1 MKRNYNLDLIRI
13 AACVAVLV
21 LHIFGVEGGYINTI
35 LYYLGTFGIPLFF
48 MISGCNMLAKKRSYH
63 EILLKVVN
71 IYLFLIIL
79 CIIYGSIYALLK
91 KKNISVIFD
100 IFIDIFSNK
109 SNLGILWFMVA
120 LSIIY
125 LITPILYNFR
135 NNRKLVLSLVV
146 ISSLIFISNIFL
158 KKYSDVIIKDIV
170 VQPLRLWTWITYYL
184 LGYNIRNNNILSRKN
199 SPISLVIITLIAVNY
214 EYFIGKYIFGN
225 LYAESFYDSLII
237 KIWIILLW
245 NYVMHISIDKK
256 LFSKITILSKAT
268 FCVYIL
274 QVILFSIIHN
284 VIKMRTNV
292 FINCSTFVLSTII
305 LFIISI
311 LIGKTKILNRYF
323 SLKIIGEKK

>member
-1 MKRNYNLDLIRI
+1 
-13 AACVAVLV
+13 
-21 LHIFGVEGGYINTI
+21 
-35 LYYLGTFGIPLFF
+35 
-48 MISGCNMLAKKRSYH
+48 MLAKKRSYH

-71 IYLFLIIL
+71 IYLFLFIL

-91 KKNISVIFD
+91 KKNINLIFD
-100 IFIDIFSNK
+100 IFIDILSNK
-109 SNLGILWFMVA
+109 GNLGILWFMVA

-125 LITPILYNFR
+125 LITPILYNLR
-135 NNRKLVLSLVV
+135 DNRKLVLSLAV

-170 VQPLRLWTWITYYL
+170 IQPVRLWTWTTYYL

-199 SPISLVIITLIAVNY
+199 NPIFLVIITLIAVNY
-214 EYFIGKYIFGN
+214 EYFIGKYIFVN

-245 NYVMHISIDKK
+245 NYAMHISIDKK
-256 LFSKITILSKAT
+256 LFNKITVLSKAT

-284 VIKMRTNV
+284 VIKIKTNV

-323 SLKIIGEKK
+323 SLKIIKVKK

>member
-1 MKRNYNLDLIRI
+1 M
-13 AACVAVLV
+13 
-21 LHIFGVEGGYINTI
+21 
-35 LYYLGTFGIPLFF
+35 
-48 MISGCNMLAKKRSYH
+48 
-63 EILLKVVN
+63 
-71 IYLFLIIL
+71 
-79 CIIYGSIYALLK
+79 
-91 KKNISVIFD
+91 IFD
-100 IFIDIFSNK
+100 IFIDILSNK
-109 SNLGILWFMVA
+109 GNLGILWFMVA

-125 LITPILYNFR
+125 LITPILYNLR
-135 NNRKLVLSLVV
+135 DNRKLVLSLAV

-170 VQPLRLWTWITYYL
+170 IQPLRLWTWTTYYL

-199 SPISLVIITLIAVNY
+199 NPIFLVIITLIAVNY

-245 NYVMHISIDKK
+245 NYAMHISIDKK
-256 LFSKITILSKAT
+256 LFNKITVLSKAT

-284 VIKMRTNV
+284 VIKIKTNV

-323 SLKIIGEKK
+323 SLKIIKVKTLGGVIE

>member
-1 MKRNYNLDLIRI
+1 
-13 AACVAVLV
+13 
-21 LHIFGVEGGYINTI
+21 
-35 LYYLGTFGIPLFF
+35 
-48 MISGCNMLAKKRSYH
+48 MISGYNMLAKKRSYH

-71 IYLFLIIL
+71 IYLFLFIL

-91 KKNISVIFD
+91 KKNINVIFD
-100 IFIDIFSNK
+100 IFIDILSNK
-109 SNLGILWFMVA
+109 GNLGILWFMVA

-125 LITPILYNFR
+125 LIMPILYNLR
-135 NNRKLVLSLVV
+135 DNRKLVLSLAV

-170 VQPLRLWTWITYYL
+170 IQPLRLWTWITYYL

-199 SPISLVIITLIAVNY
+199 NPIFLVIITLIAVNY

-245 NYVMHISIDKK
+245 NYAMHISIDKK
-256 LFSKITILSKAT
+256 LFNKITVLSKAT
-268 FCVYIL
+268 FGVYIL

-284 VIKMRTNV
+284 VINIKTNV

-323 SLKIIGEKK
+323 SLKMIGEKK

>member
-13 AACVAVLV
+13 AACMAVLV

-48 MISGCNMLAKKRSYH
+48 MISGYNMLAKKRSYH

-79 CIIYGSIYALLK
+79 CVTYGPIYAFLK
-91 KKNISVIFD
+91 KKNIS
-100 IFIDIFSNK
+100 NK
-109 SNLGILWFMVA
+109 GNLGILWFMVA

-135 NNRKLVLSLVV
+135 DNRKIVFSLVV
-146 ISSLIFISNIFL
+146 ISLLIFIANIFL
-158 KKYSDVIIKDIV
+158 KKYSDVIIKDII

-184 LGYNIRNNNILSRKN
+184 LGYNIRYNNILSRKN
-199 SPISLVIITLIAVNY
+199 NPIFLVIITFIAVNY
-214 EYFIGKYIFGN
+214 EYFIGRYIFGN

-237 KIWIILLW
+237 KIWIILIW

-256 LFSKITILSKAT
+256 LFSKIIVLSKAT

-274 QVILFSIIHN
+274 QVILFTIIYN
-284 VIKMRTNV
+284 VIKIRTNV
-292 FINCSTFVLSTII
+292 FINFATFVLSTII

-311 LIGKTKILNRYF
+311 LIGKNNILNRYF
-323 SLKIIGEKK
+323 SLKIIGKKK